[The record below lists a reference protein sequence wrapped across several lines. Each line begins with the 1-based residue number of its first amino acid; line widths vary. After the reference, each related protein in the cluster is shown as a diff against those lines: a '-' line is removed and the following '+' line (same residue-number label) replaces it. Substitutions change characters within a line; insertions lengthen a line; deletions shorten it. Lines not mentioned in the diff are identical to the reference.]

1 MAIALSPVAWAA
13 LLAWEPVSHKLAM
26 VRLKGAVINV
36 TVISIY
42 APTPNAVEE
51 DKDIVYHDLQAV
63 VDRTPSTDLLVVAGD

>member
-1 MAIALSPVAWAA
+1 MAA
-13 LLAWEPVSHKLAM
+13 LLTWEPVSHKLAM
-26 VRLKGAVINV
+26 VRLKGAVVNV

-63 VDRTPSTDLLVVAGD
+63 VDRTPSTDLLVVTGD